1 MGATK
6 AMYPQDTEDN
16 EYRYLDF
23 CWLDAMARGLTAGAE
38 KHPGETW
45 RQIQTEEHA
54 ARAAQKKLRGFPTS
68 RDALAVCREV
78 RRFFLS
84 AYFGNLTKLDGRLL
98 REQLDK
104 EAEA

>member
-1 MGATK
+1 MSE
-6 AMYPQDTEDN
+6 MN
-16 EYRYLDF
+16 EANVKSYENLANAIILLAVNDY
-23 CWLDAMARGLTAGAE
+23 
-38 KHPGETW
+38 
-45 RQIQTEEHA
+45 
-54 ARAAQKKLRGFPTS
+54 RAAKKRLRGFPTS

-98 REQLDK
+98 LEQLDK